1 MRRDRREEVEE
12 GLGSKCVRLATYGSR
27 RARSDGGWL
36 KIDPHHSELNP
47 AAALIPPPPPS
58 LTRIP
63 SPLNVLVFLPG
74 MLSVCPHRLLASS
87 RGRAVKPSG
96 MTSRRRPGAPSVLPD
111 STTAFPAS
119 KGAPLSVL
127 MQRQTGHKRDASGGW
142 RQERR

>member
-47 AAALIPPPPPS
+47 AAALIPPPS

-63 SPLNVLVFLPG
+63 SPPKCFSFSPRDALR
-74 MLSVCPHRLLASS
+74 LSPPAARLLA
-87 RGRAVKPSG
+87 G
-96 MTSRRRPGAPSVLPD
+96 TSRQTVRHDLPQAAWCAFSPPRLNDSLSRLERSPALGAHAKANRS
-111 STTAFPAS
+111 
-119 KGAPLSVL
+119 
-127 MQRQTGHKRDASGGW
+127 
-142 RQERR
+142 

>member
-47 AAALIPPPPPS
+47 AAALIPPPLSDTDTVPPKCFS
-58 LTRIP
+58 F
-63 SPLNVLVFLPG
+63 SPRDAL
-74 MLSVCPHRLLASS
+74 RLSS